1 MTMDVLL
8 LEDDPAKKTRLLGY
22 LNSEKGKLFGR
33 IDTALC
39 TNDALIRLTENQYDL
54 FISDVVVPASLGGE
68 PNEMCAVDLFQQI
81 DEGIGGIHR
90 PRYSLAISA
99 ADELSLESKEFFVG
113 RPWGVL
119 KYDESSDEFRATIA
133 KICAFIDAQNGHDP
147 KIRTCDIFIIT
158 ALLDPEYA
166 AIEAM
171 LGISWSAFEPLDR
184 SQLIRYGEIVIKGRT
199 FRVATAFAPRMGP
212 VPSAVLT
219 AKVITTLRPK
229 LVLMSGICAGIPT
242 KASIGDV
249 IAAELSWDWQSGK
262 YLDKNGEE
270 AFEISPHQVSIDDR
284 LRPLLTHLKR
294 DENFWKSLAHLSVE
308 AGVPLPKL
316 VIGPMA
322 SGSAVLADSRVSDRI
337 KTSQHRSVAG
347 LDMEV
352 YGVYA
357 AAYACDPEMR
367 FLALKAVCD
376 KGDKQK
382 DDKYQGYAAKISA
395 AATFRFIE
403 LYAESDA

>member
-22 LNSEKGKLFGR
+22 LQSEKGKLFGR

-39 TNDALIRLTENQYDL
+39 TNDAVTRLIENQYDL

-68 PNEMCAVDLFQQI
+68 PNEMYAVDLFQQI
-81 DEGIGGIHR
+81 DEGIGDIRR

-99 ADELSLESKEFFVG
+99 ADELSLESKDFFVG
-113 RPWGVL
+113 RPWGIL
-119 KYDESSDEFRATIA
+119 KYDEASDEFRITIA
-133 KICAFIDAQNGHDP
+133 KICAFINGQNDHEA
-147 KIRTCDIFIIT
+147 KARTCDIFIIT
-158 ALLDPEYA
+158 ALLDPEYS
-166 AIEAM
+166 AIEAVA
-171 LGISWSAFEPLDR
+171 GVSWSPFEPLDR
-184 SQLIRYGEIVIKGRT
+184 SQLIRFGEIKVKGKSIRI
-199 FRVATAFAPRMGP
+199 ATAFAPRMGP

-219 AKVITTLRPK
+219 AKVITSLRPK
-229 LVLMSGICAGIPT
+229 LVLMSGICAGIPA
-242 KASIGDV
+242 KAEIGDV

-270 AFEISPHQVSIDDR
+270 AFEIAPHQVSIDDR

-294 DENFWKSLAHLSVE
+294 DEQFWKSLAHLSVE
-308 AGVPLPKL
+308 AGAPLPKL
-316 VIGPMA
+316 VVGPMA
-322 SGSAVLADSRVSDRI
+322 SGSAVLADARVSDRI

-357 AAYACDPEMR
+357 SAYACDPEMR

-376 KGDKQK
+376 NGDKQK
-382 DDKYQGYAAKISA
+382 DDRYQAYAATVSA
-395 AATFRFIE
+395 AATVRFIE
-403 LYAESDA
+403 LYAESDT